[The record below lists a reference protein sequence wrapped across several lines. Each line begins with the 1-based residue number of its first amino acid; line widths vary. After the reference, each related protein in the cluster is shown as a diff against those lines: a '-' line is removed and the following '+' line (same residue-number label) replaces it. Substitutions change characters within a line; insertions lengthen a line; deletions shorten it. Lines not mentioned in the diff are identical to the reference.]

1 MFKKILVSLLAAII
15 CATASGKVIGEPRPS
30 FHAGVEGTFSFTHRK
45 DMSHIGLYR
54 QVGALGSYTLRF
66 SEYFINPE
74 LSLYYQYYPDNL
86 RLDGGGASDLHAN
99 TFGAG
104 LGFYVGRTIGGPIS
118 IFTGPVG
125 KCNIYQG
132 STDNWGFDGH
142 RAALLWRFGVG
153 ADVWRLRI
161 RASFDLHVT
170 KQMCYDTLNAFSAS
184 VAYIF

>member
-15 CATASGKVIGEPRPS
+15 CATASGKVIGEPRHS

-86 RLDGGGASDLHAN
+86 RLDGGVASDLHAN

-170 KQMCYDTLNAFSAS
+170 KQMCYDTLNAF
-184 VAYIF
+184 